1 MRGAHRTLDTRRA
14 PRCACK
20 YCDYNVTE
28 RKQSVISRELRVAR
42 ARVLALMNE
51 ESEVDELGTAAAAL
65 ADDGH
70 DGVNNSVAGA
80 HADAVAAE
88 V

>member
-14 PRCACK
+14 PRCACT
-20 YCDYNVTE
+20 YCDYNGAE
-28 RKQSVISRELRVAR
+28 RRQSVISRELRAAR

-51 ESEVDELGTAAAAL
+51 EPEIDELEAAAPTN
-65 ADDGH
+65 DVGDH
-70 DGVNNSVAGA
+70 GVNNSGA
-80 HADAVAAE
+80 DPHADAVAAE